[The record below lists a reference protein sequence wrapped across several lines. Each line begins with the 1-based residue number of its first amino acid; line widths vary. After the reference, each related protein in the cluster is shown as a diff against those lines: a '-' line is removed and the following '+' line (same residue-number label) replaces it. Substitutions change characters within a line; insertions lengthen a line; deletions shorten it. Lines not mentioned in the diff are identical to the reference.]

1 MRSIE
6 VNAMDDPIRN
16 DRPFRDLVRRA
27 GWIRPAY
34 AGLAYGPVREEIA
47 TPRHL
52 DRRLRAPD
60 EWNRVE
66 GRVCRAP
73 QPPFLPNSGAER
85 RERDRGAEKRNR
97 APESS

>member
-1 MRSIE
+1 MRSTIPS
-6 VNAMDDPIRN
+6 ATT
-16 DRPFRDLVRRA
+16 DRFEILFEWA
-27 GWIRPAY
+27 GLGPPY

-73 QPPFLPNSGAER
+73 QPAFLPNSGAER

-97 APESS
+97 APESP